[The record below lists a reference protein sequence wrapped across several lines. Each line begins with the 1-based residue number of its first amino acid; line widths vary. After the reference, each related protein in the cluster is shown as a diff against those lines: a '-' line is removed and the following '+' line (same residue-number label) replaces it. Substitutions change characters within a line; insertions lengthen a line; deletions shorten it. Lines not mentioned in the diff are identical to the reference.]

1 MSELKPCPFC
11 GEILDTIPNRS
22 IWDIVTFYEHPNNPE
37 CQLSGLLFSE
47 NWWNT
52 RAIEDALNKRI
63 TELEQEN
70 ARLREELQK
79 LKRKEKPIRFDSLAD
94 WRRE

>member
-1 MSELKPCPFC
+1 MSELKSY
-11 GEILDTIPNRS
+11 GEWCDAIPAENEVAAGILRS
-22 IWDIVTFYEHPNNPE
+22 WRESAYK
-37 CQLSGLLFSE
+37 LLTD
-47 NWWNT
+47 NY
-52 RAIEDALNKRI
+52 K
-63 TELEQEN
+63 LEQEN